1 MKTVSF
7 FSNIDGVW
15 MKNVFTFS
23 LSLNYLILTQGYV
36 FHWFTTLS
44 SLCCR
49 RVFCFNGKTCSIEGF
64 LQKRGFP
71 FSRIKKRALRTFLPC
86 PKIYLHTMSSCV
98 CIFLRKRNIYKGS
111 PDYELFLAV
120 TNFHSMIWAVSNG
133 FFCNKRSDEQ
143 FSHVIT
149 IISRI
154 QRNTKVW

>member
-7 FSNIDGVW
+7 FSDIDGVW

-36 FHWFTTLS
+36 FHWFTTVSFLN
-44 SLCCR
+44 CR
-49 RVFCFNGKTCSIEGF
+49 RVFCFNGKTRSIEGF

-71 FSRIKKRALRTFLPC
+71 FSRIKNV
-86 PKIYLHTMSSCV
+86 H
-98 CIFLRKRNIYKGS
+98 
-111 PDYELFLAV
+111 YELFYLVQRYICILCPLVCVFSCVNVIFSREAQIM
-120 TNFHSMIWAVSNG
+120 NFFWLLPIFILWYERSQMA